1 MDLFPIFMY
10 ITFIRCIVYKYA
22 YMKER
27 NIYMGFFD
35 FLKNKPKEEEKKT
48 AFESGIETSEK
59 SIGDMMHELD
69 DLIADIDKQIAER
82 DANKEQINK
91 E

>member
-1 MDLFPIFMY
+1 
-10 ITFIRCIVYKYA
+10 
-22 YMKER
+22 
-27 NIYMGFFD
+27 MGFFD

-48 AFESGIETSEK
+48 AFESRIDNSEK